1 MQEIK
6 RDLYLNQLIE
16 KQRNGMVKIVTG
28 IKGCGK
34 SYLLFELFRKY
45 LLANGVTNEQIIA
58 LSLDDDENE
67 EYLNPSNL
75 SKYLKAKI
83 TNDEDKF
90 YILLDEA
97 QLAITEEEYKGKGMI
112 KLYGILNSLLRRRN
126 VDIYITGS
134 NSKFLSS
141 DILTEFRGR
150 GDEIRVHPLSFLE
163 FMSVY
168 SKDPFT
174 GYRDYS
180 LFGGLPYVTT
190 MKSSE
195 EKVRY
200 LSNLFKNT
208 YLKDIIDRHNLKGDI
223 VMDTLIN
230 ILSSNTATLT
240 NPTRLANSFI
250 SHSIKTNANIVSTY
264 IDYLLDAF
272 IISQAQRYDIKGKKY
287 IGSPFKYYFEDI
299 GLRNARLNF
308 RQIEPTHVMEN
319 ILYNEL
325 IIRGFNVDIGV
336 VKKYTKNSKEQNT
349 VALLEVD
356 FVCNKGSRRY
366 YIQSAYSIPDAD
378 KMAQEQESL
387 DRIDDSFKKIIV
399 VQDNVVPWHN
409 EKGYLIIN
417 ILDFLLNPNSLE
429 L

>member
-1 MQEIK
+1 MLEIK

-16 KQRNGMVKIVTG
+16 KQGNGMVKIITG
-28 IKGCGK
+28 IRRCGK
-34 SYLLFELFRKY
+34 SYLLFELFRKH
-45 LLANGVTNEQIIA
+45 LLSSGVKKEQIIA

-67 EYLNPSNL
+67 EYLDPTNL
-75 SKYLKAKI
+75 SKYLKSKI
-83 TNDEDKF
+83 TNDEDMF

-97 QLAITEEEYKGKGMI
+97 QLAITEDEYKDKGMV
-112 KLYGILNSLLRRRN
+112 KLYGILNSLLRHRN

-150 GDEIRVHPLSFLE
+150 GDEIRVYPLSFAE

-168 SKDPFT
+168 SGDSYS

-180 LFGGLPYVTT
+180 LYGGLPYITT
-190 MKSSE
+190 IKTAE
-195 EKVRY
+195 EKVKY

-208 YLKDIIDRHNLKGDI
+208 YLKDIIDRHSLKGDV
-223 VMDTLIN
+223 VMDTLVD
-230 ILSSNTATLT
+230 ILSSDTATLT
-240 NPTRLANSFI
+240 NPTKLANSFS
-250 SHSIKTNANIVSTY
+250 SHAIKTNANTISTY
-264 IDYLLDAF
+264 IDYLIDAF
-272 IISQAQRYDIKGKKY
+272 IISKAQRYDIKGKKY

-308 RQIEPTHVMEN
+308 RQIEPTHAMEN

-325 IIRGFNVDIGV
+325 IMRGFNVDIGV
-336 VKKYTKNSKEQNT
+336 IEKYAQNNEGKNTST
-349 VALLEVD
+349 LLEVD
-356 FVCNKGSRRY
+356 FVCNKGSQRY
-366 YIQSAYSIPDAD
+366 YIQSAYSIPDAN
-378 KMAQEQESL
+378 KMEQEQASL

-399 VQDNVVPWHN
+399 VQDNVAPWHN

-417 ILDFLLNPNSLE
+417 IIDFLLTHNSLE

>member
-1 MQEIK
+1 MKEIK
-6 RDLYLNQLIE
+6 RDLYLNKLIN
-16 KQRNGMVKIVTG
+16 KQWNGMVKIITG
-28 IKGCGK
+28 IRRCGK

-45 LLANGVTNEQIIA
+45 LLDSGVANNHIIA
-58 LSLDDDENE
+58 LSLDDDENKK
-67 EYLNPSNL
+67 YRNPANL
-75 SKYLKAKI
+75 SKYLKSKI
-83 TNDEDKF
+83 KNDDDKF

-97 QLAITEEEYKGKGMI
+97 QLAITKNEYQNNNMI
-112 KLYGILNSLLRRRN
+112 ELYGILNSLLKHKN

-150 GDEIRVHPLSFLE
+150 GDEVRVHPLSFLE

-168 SKDPFT
+168 PNDSYA

-180 LFGGLPYVTT
+180 LYGGLPFVASIENSDDKKT
-190 MKSSE
+190 
-195 EKVRY
+195 Y
-200 LSNLFKNT
+200 LNNLFKNT
-208 YLKDIIDRHNLKGDI
+208 YLKDIIEQHNLKGDI
-223 VMDTLIN
+223 VMDTLVD

-240 NPTRLANSFI
+240 NPTKLANSFV
-250 SHSIKTNANIVSTY
+250 SNSIKTNANTISTY
-264 IDYLLDAF
+264 IDYLIDAF
-272 IISQAQRYDIKGKKY
+272 IISKTQRYDIKGKKY

-308 RQIEPTHVMEN
+308 RQIEPTHAMEN

-325 IIRGFNVDIGV
+325 IIRGFNVDVGV
-336 VKKYTKNSKEQNT
+336 VEKYTKNSKGQNT
-349 VALLEVD
+349 KVILEVD
-356 FVCNKGSRRY
+356 FVCNKGSQRY
-366 YIQSAYSIPDAD
+366 YIQSAFSIPDIN
-378 KMAQEQESL
+378 KMSQEQESFN
-387 DRIDDSFKKIIV
+387 RIDDSFKKVIV
-399 VQDNVVPWHN
+399 VQDNVAPWHN

>member
-16 KQRNGMVKIVTG
+16 KQGNGMVKIVIG

-112 KLYGILNSLLRRRN
+112 KLYGILNSLLRRQN

-190 MKSSE
+190 MKSTE

-200 LSNLFKNT
+200 LNNLFKNT

-308 RQIEPTHVMEN
+308 RQIEPTHAMEN

-399 VQDNVVPWHN
+399 VQDNVAPWHN

>member
-16 KQRNGMVKIVTG
+16 KQGNGMVKIVTG

-45 LLANGVTNEQIIA
+45 LLVNGVTNEQIIA

-75 SKYLKAKI
+75 SKYLKSKI

-150 GDEIRVHPLSFLE
+150 GDAIRVHPLSFLE

-190 MKSSE
+190 MKSTE

-200 LSNLFKNT
+200 LNNLFKNT

-308 RQIEPTHVMEN
+308 RQIEPTHAMEN

-387 DRIDDSFKKIIV
+387 DRIDDSFKKVIV
-399 VQDNVVPWHN
+399 VQDNVAPWHN